1 MTYLIWCWK
10 WLVTSIIFVTD
21 IFSNLIVE
29 ETKNISKSIFTKRMK
44 KISLIK
50 ITGKLGKIYISLLF
64 TLTKSLSLKTEFS
77 KFMFFRKQ
85 IHIPT
90 NPDGFWFLWRSG
102 WTFWRVWKFFLTK
115 GDELFDVF
123 KPKFLSCLFQLNK
136 LETNTERR
144 DKNSFF

>member
-85 IHIPT
+85 FIFPPT
-90 NPDGFWFLWRSG
+90 RMDFDFSDG
-102 WTFWRVWKFFLTK
+102 V
-115 GDELFDVF
+115 DELFDEYGSSFWRRVMN
-123 KPKFLSCLFQLNK
+123 FLMCSNQN
-136 LETNTERR
+136 
-144 DKNSFF
+144 FFRVCSN